1 MAQFAAAGIAIAAGL
16 RVELIGNDLLAT
28 IVAVVWLVGIT
39 NAFNLLD
46 NMDGLAATLAAVA
59 CGYFAI
65 DAATLHEDELVLA
78 LALSLGFACVGFLP
92 YNLRPGRRA
101 AVFMGDS
108 GSQVLGFMLAA
119 LALASSWTTAG
130 TTVATMLLPLLVLAI
145 PILDTTL
152 VTVARLA
159 ERRPVTQGGR
169 DHSSHRLVYYGL
181 SESRAV
187 ALLAMIAIALGA
199 TGVAYNVL
207 DEPRLTAVGVVL
219 TFVLLVQF
227 GGFLTELSE
236 LSRRGEPGD
245 TSLRHAFTLRAAPAG
260 RGARRLRADQRLV
273 PRLVPARDRRQ
284 GNRAA
289 ARTFLAALPVVLGM
303 TYVAFVGFRIY
314 RRVWRYATARD
325 ALAIALACFVSD
337 MAALAIVA
345 ATRPLGDFPAR
356 IFLVDAVVCTAA
368 VTFSRLVLRLGPT
381 VRALRRRGSRRR
393 VLVVGAGRAGRSLV
407 RELRED
413 PDARVVGFLDDNLA
427 LRRRRIQGVT
437 VLGTTDEVGHGAGDG
452 AAGRGARL
460 DPERAPRTPGCG
472 RPGLRRGAGTVP
484 LRAPAHRDAIPVGR
498 SDRRVSARH
507 RRGGSSRL
515 DTLIPLLFAYCAL
528 AALYVWQAWRR
539 ETPTIFTD
547 ELELTQISRAIADTG
562 EPARRGVAYGF
573 TSLVPWLTAP
583 AWWLNSVVD
592 AFEAVKY
599 LQALVMTTAIFP
611 AYALARLVVSR
622 PWALFAAVASVAAPA
637 LAYAPILVEEPVR
650 LPGGDARPLPDPPR
664 RGGAEPAFRAARL
677 RRLRARLPRALAARR
692 RVPRVGALARR
703 PGVALAAGAGVG
715 ARRGQAGTGSE
726 PILLALGAVFLF
738 SALMSTGSDEW
749 ARTTNFYKGR
759 IIDYGLWATGAFT
772 IGVGIL
778 PVIAALAGI
787 VRRRSEVVGPAPARL
802 RDRHGGGVRDVRLVR
817 GGQGR
822 VPLDD
827 VLQPRR
833 RAQSDLP
840 RPCRVRR
847 HGRCCSSSWWSAG
860 GPQSRQERSCS
871 SPSRRRRR
879 SSTCSRTTRLRA
891 SRCSRSG
898 TANGTGRRDA
908 SMRRSSFSSSSRPP
922 VVVGLR
928 LLRGRGPR
936 RNSRGGDGDRRLRPR
951 LEHHERGV
959 RRVRR
964 VRPVRSG

>member
-1 MAQFAAAGIAIAAGL
+1 VFGVRPQGSDPGSLYPSRVVTAAATIAALPAAWLALRLLLRTPSLAEHLVAHPTGERWHDRSTPTFGGVGIFLGLLAGVATAVLTGTLEPSRELAGILAGAALLFAAGLVDDVRHLSPLAKLVAQFAAAGIAIAAGL

-108 GSQVLGFMLAA
+108 GSQLLGFMLAA

-207 DEPRLTAVGVVL
+207 DEPRLTAVGVLL

-245 TSLRHAFTLRAAPAG
+245 TSLRHAFTLQP
-260 RGARRLRADQRLV
+260 RRLVEVLVDFALISGSFLASYLLVIGSKGTELQR
-273 PRLVPARDRRQ
+273 
-284 GNRAA
+284 G
-289 ARTFLAALPVVLGM
+289 TFLAALPVVLGM

-325 ALAIALACFVSD
+325 ALAIALACFLAD
-337 MAALAIVA
+337 IAALAIVA

-368 VTFSRLVLRLGPT
+368 VTFSRLVLRLAPD

-437 VLGTTDEVGHGAGDG
+437 VLGATDEVA
-452 AAGRGARL
+452 
-460 DPERAPRTPGCG
+460 
-472 RPGLRRGAGTVP
+472 TV
-484 LRAPAHRDAIPVGR
+484 L
-498 SDRRVSARH
+498 VSARPDEVLV
-507 RRGGSSRL
+507 SIPNAPSERL
-515 DTLIPLLFAYCAL
+515 DA
-528 AALYVWQAWRR
+528 VVQAC
-539 ETPTIFTD
+539 
-547 ELELTQISRAIADTG
+547 G
-562 EPARRGVAYGF
+562 EAQ
-573 TSLVPWLTAP
+573 VPCR
-583 AWWLNSVVD
+583 
-592 AFEAVKY
+592 F
-599 LQALVMTTAIFP
+599 
-611 AYALARLVVSR
+611 
-622 PWALFAAVASVAAPA
+622 
-637 LAYAPILVEEPVR
+637 
-650 LPGGDARPLPDPPR
+650 
-664 RGGAEPAFRAARL
+664 
-677 RRLRARLPRALAARR
+677 
-692 RVPRVGALARR
+692 
-703 PGVALAAGAGVG
+703 
-715 ARRGQAGTGSE
+715 
-726 PILLALGAVFLF
+726 
-738 SALMSTGSDEW
+738 
-749 ARTTNFYKGR
+749 
-759 IIDYGLWATGAFT
+759 
-772 IGVGIL
+772 
-778 PVIAALAGI
+778 
-787 VRRRSEVVGPAPARL
+787 VRRRTETKSPLVEV
-802 RDRHGGGVRDVRLVR
+802 
-817 GGQGR
+817 
-822 VPLDD
+822 
-827 VLQPRR
+827 
-833 RAQSDLP
+833 
-840 RPCRVRR
+840 
-847 HGRCCSSSWWSAG
+847 
-860 GPQSRQERSCS
+860 
-871 SPSRRRRR
+871 
-879 SSTCSRTTRLRA
+879 
-891 SRCSRSG
+891 
-898 TANGTGRRDA
+898 TA
-908 SMRRSSFSSSSRPP
+908 
-922 VVVGLR
+922 
-928 LLRGRGPR
+928 
-936 RNSRGGDGDRRLRPR
+936 
-951 LEHHERGV
+951 E
-959 RRVRR
+959 
-964 VRPVRSG
+964 